1 MRKILMKAGISSVI
15 LSVIVATVLATMFDG
30 EAAALGAIFGGTL
43 AGTSFIGLIYV
54 VTGLVAEQ
62 TQTREKLSMLT
73 VMLVKLGLVGFG
85 FWYGLIKLQLSPSGT
100 ALGIGG
106 SILGLTLGL
115 NKATSSPE
123 AKEVMEREEA
133 RILAELEKDEK
144 RG

>member
-15 LSVIVATVLATMFDG
+15 LSVVVATVLATMFDG
-30 EAAALGAIFGGTL
+30 ESAALGAIFGGTL
-43 AGTSFIGLIYV
+43 AGTSFICLIYV

>member
-1 MRKILMKAGISSVI
+1 
-15 LSVIVATVLATMFDG
+15 
-30 EAAALGAIFGGTL
+30 
-43 AGTSFIGLIYV
+43 
-54 VTGLVAEQ
+54 
-62 TQTREKLSMLT
+62 MLT

-123 AKEVMEREEA
+123 AKEVMERDEA